1 MLVYDIQ
8 GSGPGLVLL
17 PGIGGTAT
25 ATWETLLTDL
35 AAEYTVV
42 LADLP
47 GSGRSPLPN
56 GPLEAGAVADQVV
69 ATAHKAELSDFVI
82 AGTSLG
88 AAVAVKVATRHPDR
102 VRGLITLAGFA
113 RPRTT
118 LWLCL
123 EMWASLHHR
132 RHDELSAFLTSL
144 FFSEDYLAAHTPEA
158 ARQLTAQLV
167 ASAAGTA
174 RQIAF
179 ALGIDVRGDLPAVA
193 APTLVVAAAG
203 DQFVAPERSVE
214 LAHGIRGAR
223 LAAVKG
229 GHAAAFEEPMRTLE
243 ILTGFLRD
251 VVHRAHPGV
260 SPADN
265 VRWPTGRGPRLLP
278 IGQLK
283 DVCRPVSRVPRRG
296 RG

>member
-1 MLVYDIQ
+1 MLMYDIQ

-25 ATWETLLTDL
+25 KTWKPLLADL

-47 GSGRSPLPN
+47 GSGRGPLPT

-69 ATAHKAELSDFVI
+69 ATAHQAGLSDFVI

-88 AAVAVKVATRHPDR
+88 AAVAVKVAARHPDR
-102 VRGLITLAGFA
+102 VRGLITLSGFA

-123 EMWASLHHR
+123 EMWATLHHR

-144 FFSEDYLAAHTPEA
+144 FFSDDYLAARTPEA
-158 ARQLTAQLV
+158 ARQLTARWV
-167 ASAAGTA
+167 ASTAGTA
-174 RQIAF
+174 RQITF
-179 ALGIDVRGDLPAVA
+179 ALGIDVRDDLPAVA

-203 DQFVAPERSVE
+203 DQFVAPEHSVE
-214 LAHGIRGAR
+214 LAHGIPGAR

-229 GHAAAFEEPMRTLE
+229 GHAATFEEPVRTLE

-251 VVHRAHPGV
+251 VVHRAHPGD
-260 SPADN
+260 SSADD
-265 VRWPTGRGPRLLP
+265 VRWPTGREPRPLP
-278 IGQLK
+278 TGQLK
-283 DVCRPVSRVPRRG
+283 AV
-296 RG
+296 